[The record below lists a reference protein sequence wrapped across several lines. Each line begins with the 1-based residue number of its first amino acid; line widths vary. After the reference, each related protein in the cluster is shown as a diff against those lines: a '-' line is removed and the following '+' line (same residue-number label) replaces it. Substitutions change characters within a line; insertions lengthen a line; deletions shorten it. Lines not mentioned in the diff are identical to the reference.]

1 MNTGK
6 LKYRVEFYTVT
17 ATLNGQLG
25 YSAVETL
32 ASSRYADVR
41 QLSQSETL
49 TSGQVVGENNFEI
62 KVRRAPDE
70 IMPKSTLIKWNG
82 RRMNITSIQADDFYL
97 TIQATEQAT

>member
-1 MNTGK
+1 MQAGK

-17 ATLNGQLG
+17 GSLNGQLG

-32 ASSRYADVR
+32 ASTRYADVR

-49 TSGQVVGENNFEI
+49 TSGQVVGENNYEI
-62 KVRRAPDE
+62 KVRRVPGE
-70 IMPKSTLIKWNG
+70 IMAKSTLIKWNN